1 MAVTDF
7 ETALLDFQSW
17 ASSVNPD
24 FGHQVGDVIQR
35 TYVSQLGDVSQT
47 PAQNTADKLGSLIN
61 SIGDTYLKGVTAYYT
76 AQQKIADLKALSKGS
91 PLTQVAQT
99 AQGAISMPPSNL
111 LLVGG
116 LGVLG
121 LVLLLRS
128 R

>member
-1 MAVTDF
+1 MATEF
-7 ETALLDFQSW
+7 ERALADFQTW
-17 ASSVNPD
+17 ANSVNPD
-24 FGHQVGDVIQR
+24 FGNMVGGVIQR
-35 TYVSQLGDVSQT
+35 TYVSQLGDTTQT
-47 PAQNTADKLGSLIN
+47 PEQNTVDKLGSLIN

-99 AQGAISMPPSNL
+99 AQGAIAIPPSNML
-111 LLVGG
+111 LIGG